1 MKLNIKATK
10 TLIITLG
17 LLVTMIGYRFITD
30 VSYYWYAPLFFMVI
44 GLGLFAMIYFQKTEK
59 PVCKSCNH
67 KMKLETK
74 KLINQDEEIRYG
86 QFVFIY
92 KYEYTYKCPHCNEVV
107 HINKTVK
114 K

>member
-1 MKLNIKATK
+1 MKLNLKATK

-17 LLVTMIGYRFITD
+17 LLAAMIIYRIIID
-30 VSYYWYAPLFFMVI
+30 VSYYWYAPLFVI
-44 GLGLFAMIYFQKTEK
+44 IIILGLFAIVYYQKTEK
-59 PVCKSCNH
+59 PVCKNCNH

-74 KLINQDEEIRYG
+74 KLIKQDEEIRYG

-92 KYEYTYKCPHCNEVV
+92 KYEYEYKCPNCSEVV